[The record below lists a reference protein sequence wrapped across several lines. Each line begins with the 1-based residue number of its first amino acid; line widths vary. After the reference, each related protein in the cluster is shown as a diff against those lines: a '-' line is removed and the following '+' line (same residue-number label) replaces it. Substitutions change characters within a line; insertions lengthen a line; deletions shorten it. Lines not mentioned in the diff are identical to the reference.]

1 MLALTTRLKHAHTY
15 TSEQNPGPIT
25 AANNGLVVLCGV
37 AAGMHLQSRL
47 TARMNEIEA
56 CREPDYRGCDD
67 AMIECIMSTRDA
79 KVVEAFGMPD
89 VAIYDQRSNQVSKR

>member
-47 TARMNEIEA
+47 TARMNEIEG
-56 CREPDYRGCDD
+56 DGDN
-67 AMIECIMSTRDA
+67 AMISRECIMSTLDA
-79 KVVEAFGMPD
+79 EVVGAFGMPD
-89 VAIYDQRSNQVSKR
+89 VAIYDQRSNQVRGDLHQ